1 MSRFT
6 GRLCLGIALVCMSL
20 SAASAGGVSERSGH
34 VNAPGLMTLANQTQ
48 LFTDPELAFYYSP
61 QFQWGVAEDVEL
73 LVIFGAK
80 FGSKLATDPGLVA
93 LRYELIDGLAVGL
106 GGTFPVQDDGTFVGV
121 YPGLYYT
128 LELSEGLTWTANVAL
143 NLTAANVDKSW
154 IWHTSVVEYV
164 FDSDWSAYVEIDWV
178 IPIEKKVGA
187 SDLNLFV
194 GGQYNVNTTHALN
207 LFFMMPM
214 LPSVSPES
222 LSVGLTWALAWNI

>member
-1 MSRFT
+1 MSRFI
-6 GRLCLGIALVCMSL
+6 GRLCLGLALVCVSV
-20 SAASAGGVSERSGH
+20 SGTFAGGVSERSGN
-34 VNAPGLMTLANQTQ
+34 VNEPGLMTLANQTQ

-61 QFQWGVAEDVEL
+61 QFQWGVAEDLEL

-80 FGSKLATDPGLVA
+80 FGSTLETDPGLVA
-93 LRYELIDGLAVGL
+93 LRYELVDGLAIGL
-106 GGTFPVQDDGTFVGV
+106 GGTFPVQDDRTYVGV

-128 LELSEGLTWTANVAL
+128 LEFSEGLTWTANVAF

-164 FDSDWSAYVEIDWV
+164 FNGDWSAYVEADWV
-178 IPIEKKVGA
+178 IHIDEEVGQ

-194 GGQYNVNTTHALN
+194 GGQYNLSSTHALN
-207 LFFMMPM
+207 LFLMMPL
-214 LPSVSPES
+214 LPSVAPES